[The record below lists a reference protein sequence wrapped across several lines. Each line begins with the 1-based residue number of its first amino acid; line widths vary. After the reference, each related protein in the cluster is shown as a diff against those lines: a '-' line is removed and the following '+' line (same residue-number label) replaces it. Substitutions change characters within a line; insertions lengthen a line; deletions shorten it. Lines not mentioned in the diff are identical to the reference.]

1 MKRISSPAALNE
13 ASSYSDPVPFSRGMR
28 LDLPGFSLIVLSGTA
43 SVGPQG
49 ESLHPGDFA
58 GQARRM
64 LQNVTALL
72 ASESAAWKD
81 VFKTTIFLKD
91 MADYPE
97 FAKIRMAHF
106 REHGV
111 TVYPAST
118 CVQATLCR
126 PELLCEMEAMA
137 LLRSDQID
145 SGSGSGMPHETP

>member
-1 MKRISSPAALNE
+1 MKRISSPGALNE
-13 ASSYSDPVPFSRGMR
+13 ATSYPDPVPFSRGMR
-28 LDLPGFSLIVLSGTA
+28 LDLPSFSLIVLSGTA

-58 GQARRM
+58 GQAGRM

-72 ASESAAWKD
+72 VSEGAAWKD

-91 MADYPE
+91 MVDYAE

-106 REHGV
+106 REHDV
-111 TVYPAST
+111 TMLPAST

-126 PELLCEMEAMA
+126 PEPLCEMEVMA
-137 LLRSDQID
+137 LLRGEEHGPGNEGESRHDA
-145 SGSGSGMPHETP
+145 S